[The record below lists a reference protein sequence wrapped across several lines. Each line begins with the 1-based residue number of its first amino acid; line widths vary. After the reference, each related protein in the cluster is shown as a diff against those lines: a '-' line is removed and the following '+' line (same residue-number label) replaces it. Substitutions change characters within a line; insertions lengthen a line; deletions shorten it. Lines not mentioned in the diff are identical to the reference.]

1 MKLKIIQ
8 NKGCIYFPEEI
19 QEKYNLNEEIK
30 ICHGKLTSRAII
42 KSTKEELAIS
52 QDLADLLKI
61 KEVDYDFKIINS
73 EMIILGPVVGI
84 LAKRNFSALTLKYL
98 SRMERFAINCTK
110 GLLIVFSLD
119 KIKDSFVR
127 GYYFNPEKN
136 KFEEAELPF
145 PLSVYRRI
153 GLSLFEKNM
162 LQSIIGKSYF
172 NSHFLNKYEV
182 YKLLSQFED
191 LKAHIPYTIL
201 YKNPSDLFE
210 MIDKFKIIYAK
221 PILGLQGR
229 KVYKI
234 SKEEGYIKL
243 RFREEGLNKIA
254 IINIH
259 QADVIDEYIKSGN
272 FILQQG
278 IDLIQYEGRSL
289 DLRCIMTKDRS
300 NTWILNGIVVRVA
313 PQGSI
318 VTNVSSGGGAYMFED
333 FCINN
338 MGFSDVYTFLLKE
351 KIDIFCR
358 RICDCLDNLGY
369 NMGYLGIDIGVD
381 KYHNVFLIEI
391 NSRDPD
397 ATIALDAQNTLL
409 YYDIKANIVDYL
421 NYLSGF
427 GDG

>member
-1 MKLKIIQ
+1 
-8 NKGCIYFPEEI
+8 
-19 QEKYNLNEEIK
+19 
-30 ICHGKLTSRAII
+30 
-42 KSTKEELAIS
+42 
-52 QDLADLLKI
+52 
-61 KEVDYDFKIINS
+61 
-73 EMIILGPVVGI
+73 
-84 LAKRNFSALTLKYL
+84 
-98 SRMERFAINCTK
+98 
-110 GLLIVFSLD
+110 
-119 KIKDSFVR
+119 
-127 GYYFNPEKN
+127 
-136 KFEEAELPF
+136 
-145 PLSVYRRI
+145 
-153 GLSLFEKNM
+153 M

-338 MGFSDVYTFLLKE
+338 MGFSDVYTF
-351 KIDIFCR
+351 
-358 RICDCLDNLGY
+358 Y
-369 NMGYLGIDIGVD
+369 
-381 KYHNVFLIEI
+381 
-391 NSRDPD
+391 SR
-397 ATIALDAQNTLL
+397 
-409 YYDIKANIVDYL
+409 KR
-421 NYLSGF
+421 
-427 GDG
+427 

>member
-8 NKGCIYFPEEI
+8 DKECIYLPKKI
-19 QEKYNLNEEIK
+19 QEKFNLNGQIN
-30 ICHGKLTSRAII
+30 IHHGKLTSKAVI
-42 KSTKEELAIS
+42 KSTKEEVAIS
-52 QDLADLLKI
+52 QDLASFLKI
-61 KEVDYDFKIINS
+61 KEVDYDFKIIND
-73 EMIILGPVVGI
+73 EMILGPVIGI
-84 LAKRNFSALTLKYL
+84 LAKRNSFSLTSALLR
-98 SRMERFAINCTK
+98 RMERYTINYTK

-119 KIKDSFVR
+119 KIKNFYVR

-145 PLSVYRRI
+145 PSSIYRRI
-153 GLSLFEKNM
+153 GLSLQEKSM
-162 LQSIIGKSYF
+162 LQFLIGKNYF

-182 YKLLSQFED
+182 YTLLSQFED
-191 LKAHIPYTIL
+191 LNRHIPYTIL
-201 YKNPSDLFE
+201 YKNPDDLFN
-210 MIDKFKIIYAK
+210 MLDKFKIVYAK

-243 RFREEGLNKIA
+243 RFREEGLNKTVM
-254 IINIH
+254 INIQ
-259 QADVIDEYIKSGN
+259 QANAVDEYIKGGN

-278 IDLIQYEGRSL
+278 VDLIEYEGRSL
-289 DLRCIMTKDRS
+289 DLRCIMTKDIS
-300 NTWILNGIVVRVA
+300 NTWVLNGIVVRMA
-313 PQGSI
+313 PQGSV

-333 FCINN
+333 FFINK
-338 MGFSDVYTFLLKE
+338 MGFSDVYTLLLKE
-351 KIDIFCR
+351 KINIFCR
-358 RICDCLDNLGY
+358 RICDRLDKLGY

-397 ATIALDAQNTLL
+397 ATIALDAQNTHL
-409 YYDIKANIVDYL
+409 YYDIKSNIINYL

-427 GDG
+427 GDD